1 MAFELEKEAL
11 FASGLTDRDLM
22 ISYVDKLRYLHE
34 QFTSQVPPQEN
45 PQDIAKELFKWL
57 WEGRLFRYQSRG
69 NFCLNKVLDSQLDE
83 KMPAVGN
90 CLGLTLLY
98 NCLLLRMGIDAEALY
113 IENAFGVGPH
123 VLTLL
128 RIGDQP
134 IDVENIFP
142 DGFNYQGH
150 LNHPNRI
157 RWGSKEVVAEIYNSL
172 GNLFFEKGK
181 LKRAL
186 KNYDM
191 ALGVS
196 GDHEKARL
204 NRLILL
210 DKIQESGHI
219 NENRP

>member
-1 MAFELEKEAL
+1 MAFKLEKEAL
-11 FASGLTDRDLM
+11 LASGLTGGDLM
-22 ISYVDKLRYLHE
+22 ISYADKFRYLHA

-57 WEGRLFRYQSRG
+57 WEGRLFRYQPRG
-69 NFCLNKVLDSQLDE
+69 NFCLNKVLDSQLAE
-83 KMPAVGN
+83 NAPAVGN

-98 NCLLLRMGIDAEALY
+98 NCLLLRMGIGAQALY
-113 IENAFGVGPH
+113 IENAFGIGPH

-128 RIGDQP
+128 RIGDHT

-142 DGFNYQGH
+142 DGFNCREH
-150 LNHPNRI
+150 LNHPNRT
-157 RWGSKEVVAEIYNSL
+157 RWGSKELVAEIYNSL
-172 GNLFFEKGK
+172 GNIYFEKGK

-191 ALGVS
+191 ALDVS
-196 GDHEKARL
+196 RNHDRARL

-210 DKIQESGHI
+210 DKMQESRHI